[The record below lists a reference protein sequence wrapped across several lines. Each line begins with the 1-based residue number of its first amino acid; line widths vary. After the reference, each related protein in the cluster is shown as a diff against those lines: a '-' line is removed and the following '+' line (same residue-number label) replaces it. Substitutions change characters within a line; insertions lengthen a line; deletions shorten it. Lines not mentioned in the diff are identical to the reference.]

1 MTAVAPRRA
10 LPFAPLVLDDTG
22 SLEAM
27 AEAVMRLHSTLM
39 TVGRCYTT
47 DATGDRA
54 ALELGRIESVLA
66 GAFCTIFGQ
75 SPADRFADIFDQV
88 TYVAEHMV
96 KDHIF
101 EDGNK
106 RTSLVFALSVLRFTG
121 TPVVLSDS
129 PEPKDNQYYAWIQDL
144 VSSSRTTSE
153 LAEELRRGCVVGE
166 ETRRTYRI

>member
-1 MTAVAPRRA
+1 MMAATKRGV
-10 LPFAPLVLDDTG
+10 LPFAPLVLDDDG
-22 SLEAM
+22 ALEGLA
-27 AEAVMRLHSTLM
+27 AAVMRLHGTLLAI
-39 TVGRCYTT
+39 GRCYTT

-54 ALELGRIESVLA
+54 ALELGRVESVLA

-75 SPADRFADIFDQV
+75 SPADRFADIFDQA

-106 RTSLVFALSVLRFTG
+106 RTSLVFALSVLRLAG
-121 TPVVLSDS
+121 APVVLSDV

-144 VSSSRTTSE
+144 VSGNRTTKE
-153 LAEELRRGCVVGE
+153 LAEELRRGCIASTGDPSHV
-166 ETRRTYRI
+166 

>member
-10 LPFAPLVLDDTG
+10 HPFAPLVLDDAG

-27 AEAVMRLHSTLM
+27 AAAVMRLHSTLM

-54 ALELGRIESVLA
+54 ALELGRVESVLA

-75 SPADRFADIFDQV
+75 SQADRFADIFDQV

-106 RTSLVFALSVLRFTG
+106 RTSLVFALSVLRFAG
-121 TPVVLSDS
+121 ASVVLSDS

-144 VSSSRTTSE
+144 VAGRRTNSE
-153 LAEELRRGCVVGE
+153 LAEELRRGCVVGSGDSS
-166 ETRRTYRI
+166 RV

>member
-10 LPFAPLVLDDTG
+10 HPFAPLVLDDAG

-27 AEAVMRLHSTLM
+27 AKAVMRLHSTLM

-47 DATGDRA
+47 GATGDRA
-54 ALELGRIESVLA
+54 ALELGGIESVLA

-106 RTSLVFALSVLRFTG
+106 RTSLVFALSVLRFAG

-166 ETRRTYRI
+166 GDPSHV